1 MPAKLSDLSRRK
13 FLQAGALG
21 TIGSG
26 FLTSAHAKSDK
37 KSKIDPSKILN
48 YNSEMK
54 YRPVGNTGI
63 YLSVISM
70 GGLLIDE
77 SVHHY
82 AIDHGVNFV
91 HISKSYKGGSSI
103 RTLSKVMKTR
113 RSDVYIAMKDNF
125 NDIDEILRLLHTD
138 HIDFLMFNRH
148 NHKDVTDPR
157 ILERFEKY
165 KKQGK
170 VRFMGLT
177 SHKDVKAC
185 MRTGIESGNYQLL
198 MPVLNQPALESM
210 TEEIRLA
217 HQKGIGVMGMKTMKG
232 IKKPDLQMTYLKK
245 LLQNPAVTT
254 VTKGINSFEVF
265 DRYFQTIKEG
275 LSLRED
281 MSLYRYAQQN
291 RGNNCMMCG
300 ECEDACPHNLEIS
313 TMLRSKDYY
322 YEEVGDKELA
332 VNTLRNIS
340 RDRLDTQFC
349 RDCRECETVCPN
361 GIHIVKRLEKTHR
374 IFDSYLV

>member
-1 MPAKLSDLSRRK
+1 MAVNQSELSRRR
-13 FLQAGALG
+13 FLQTSALG
-21 TIGSG
+21 AVGSG

-37 KSKIDPSKILN
+37 KTKIDTTKILN
-48 YNSEMK
+48 YNPEMK
-54 YRPVGNTGI
+54 YRPVGNTGV

-91 HISKSYKGGSSI
+91 HISKKYKGGSSI
-103 RTLSKVMKTR
+103 RTLSKVMKTKR
-113 RSDVYIAMKDNF
+113 DHVYIAMKDNF
-125 NDIDEILRLLHTD
+125 DDIDKMLKLLHTD
-138 HIDFLMFNRH
+138 HFDFIMFNRH
-148 NHKDVTDPR
+148 NHKDVNDPR

-185 MRTGIESGNYQLL
+185 MRAGIESGNYQLL

-232 IKKPDLQMTYLKK
+232 IKKPALQMAYLKK

-265 DRYFQTIKEG
+265 DQYFKAMQEE
-275 LSLRED
+275 LSFGED
-281 MSLYRYAQQN
+281 ISLYKYAQSN
-291 RGNNCMMCG
+291 RANNCMMCS
-300 ECEDACPHNLEIS
+300 ECEGVCPHDLEIS

-322 YEEVGDKELA
+322 YEEIGDKELA

-340 RDRLDTQFC
+340 RERLDTQFC
-349 RDCRECETVCPN
+349 RDCHECEAACPN
-361 GIHIVKRLEKTHR
+361 GIHIVERLEKTHR
-374 IFDSYLV
+374 LFDSYLV